1 MTKKF
6 RCINMKFENPK
17 VLCKNC
23 IYKNYEYCDYIRE
36 RNYRLEGY
44 QKPKEYYDY
53 INSTL
58 DIKEEELL

>member
-1 MTKKF
+1 
-6 RCINMKFENPK
+6 MKFENPK